1 MLRKQLTKQQ
11 LAICYPGVL
20 QSLGNGYLANDTLL
34 KQIIDENRKQGFTG
48 EVFFYFDG
56 IKKKQ
61 DWFATNYK
69 EFKVAPKPFGIKT
82 TIDAKKIQLIKDG
95 IKDFGN
101 NITVAFGN
109 NKAIFT
115 GTTTN
120 ATKLK
125 LHQMCASVKVIADM
139 SGLKIVQ

>member
-1 MLRKQLTKQQ
+1 
-11 LAICYPGVL
+11 L

-69 EFKVAPKPFGIKT
+69 DFKVAPKPFSIKT
-82 TIDAKKIQLIKDG
+82 SIDTKKMQLIKDG
-95 IKDFGN
+95 IKDLGN
-101 NITVAFGN
+101 TLSVTFGN
-109 NKAIFT
+109 NKAIFK
-115 GTTTN
+115 GTTTA

-125 LHQMCASVKVIADM
+125 LLQMCASVKVIADM